1 MTDIREQI
9 EHLILYDNHSLIT
22 DRWEKTMAEDTM
34 NKLLA
39 VYKAAIPI
47 AAWLAVGDDDR
58 FVDTDITDTFI
69 LAMSRVQTND

>member
-9 EHLILYDNHSLIT
+9 AYLATET
-22 DRWEKTMAEDTM
+22 D
-34 NKLLA
+34 KLLA

-47 AAWLAVGDDDR
+47 AAWLAVGDDDP
-58 FVDTDITDTFI
+58 FVDTDITDKFI